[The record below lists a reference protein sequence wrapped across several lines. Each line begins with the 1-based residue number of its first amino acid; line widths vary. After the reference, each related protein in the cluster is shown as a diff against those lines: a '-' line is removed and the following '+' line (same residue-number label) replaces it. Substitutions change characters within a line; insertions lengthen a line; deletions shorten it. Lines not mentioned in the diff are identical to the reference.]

1 MERFLGTL
9 YDVEETINTEQ
20 RNYQAEHEA
29 QSPDVE
35 PLLQSPL
42 PYQQISSPSQ
52 SVPSPSQAD
61 PSSTPVYNRPKKGK
75 KRPILDIDEAQNKI
89 SQTLD
94 TLNQV
99 LKDKNTHTS
108 EKNEDECDLYA
119 KLLAKRLR
127 KYPESMRGRIMYQID
142 GLFLQ
147 NPYPTIDH
155 QVDRPSSVFSNR
167 SSVTSSQS
175 QYSDYQ
181 ITSNPPI
188 QQSQLVYIQPTVQS
202 DTPVEIREISQE
214 NNDISASPRQMMLQT
229 SSTQYVLPPR
239 VLSRLPERRVTP
251 QNQMNVIERAYW
263 DASQN

>member
-1 MERFLGTL
+1 M
-9 YDVEETINTEQ
+9 
-20 RNYQAEHEA
+20 
-29 QSPDVE
+29 
-35 PLLQSPL
+35 
-42 PYQQISSPSQ
+42 
-52 SVPSPSQAD
+52 
-61 PSSTPVYNRPKKGK
+61 
-75 KRPILDIDEAQNKI
+75 
-89 SQTLD
+89 
-94 TLNQV
+94 
-99 LKDKNTHTS
+99 LKDKSTHTN

-142 GLFLQ
+142 GLLLQ

-167 SSVTSSQS
+167 SSQS

-188 QQSQLVYIQPTVQS
+188 QQSQRVYIQPTVQS
-202 DTPVEIREISQE
+202 DTPVEVSIPEMSQE
-214 NNDISASPRQMMLQT
+214 INDISASPRHVMLQT

-239 VLSRLPERRVTP
+239 VLSRFPERSVTP
-251 QNQMNVIERAYW
+251 QNQINVIERAYW